1 LCAWAFYP
9 KRMRRFKLF
18 DTKEDLIES
27 LDENG
32 RLIIRIG
39 ERKICLMQHEGQFH
53 VFDHLCPHNKHS
65 LFEGVINFKSEVV
78 CPLHA
83 YRFSLRDGVECEQR
97 TAALKIHELTF
108 EDPAVFLHL
117 KD

>member
-1 LCAWAFYP
+1 M
-9 KRMRRFKLF
+9 KRFKLF

-39 ERKICLMQHEGQFH
+39 DRKICLMQHEEQYH

-65 LFEGVINFKSEVV
+65 LFEGLINYQSEVV
-78 CPLHA
+78 CPLHS
-83 YRFSLRDGVECEQR
+83 YRFSLKDGVECEHR
-97 TAALKIHELTF
+97 SAPLIIHKLGY
-108 EDPAVFLHL
+108 EDLGVFLYL

>member
-1 LCAWAFYP
+1 
-9 KRMRRFKLF
+9 MRRFKLF

-39 ERKICLMQHEGQFH
+39 ERKICLMQHEGQYH

-65 LFEGVINFKSEVV
+65 LFEGVINFQSEIV
-78 CPLHA
+78 CPLHS
-83 YRFSLRDGVECEQR
+83 YRFSLKDGVECEQR
-97 TAALKIHELTF
+97 TAALMVHKLGF
-108 EDPAVFLHL
+108 ESLGVFLYL
-117 KD
+117 NE